1 MYYYQVLR
9 YDYCEYHLFD
19 NSNFQEDAG
28 IHESEATDLF
38 IDEMENL
45 DLNPPSNSNSLRHS
59 KKNKYKNQIQQY
71 GLRELFSYYARWG
84 DPYSTGHHITL
95 GQAEKWLSQ
104 AGIVD
109 NWNVTTTDTA
119 LSFRKISR

>member
-1 MYYYQVLR
+1 MTSLQK
-9 YDYCEYHLFD
+9 LFIC
-19 NSNFQEDAG
+19 FKEDAG
-28 IHESEATDLF
+28 IHESEVTDLF

-45 DLNPPSNSNSLRHS
+45 DLNPSSNPAVSNSQRHS

-71 GLRELFSYYARWG
+71 GLRELFSFYAKWG
-84 DPYSTGHHITL
+84 DPYSTGHHMTL
-95 GQAEKWLSQ
+95 TQAEKWFSQ

>member
-1 MYYYQVLR
+1 MFLLNCIRILIYQK
-9 YDYCEYHLFD
+9 YFKE
-19 NSNFQEDAG
+19 EAG

-45 DLNPPSNSNSLRHS
+45 DLNPSSNNNSLRHS
-59 KKNKYKNQIQQY
+59 KKNKYKNQAHQY
-71 GLRELFSYYARWG
+71 GLRELFSMYARWG

>member
-1 MYYYQVLR
+1 MNEKNLSFINNV
-9 YDYCEYHLFD
+9 F
-19 NSNFQEDAG
+19 SIFQEEG
-28 IHESEATDLF
+28 GVQESEVTDLF

-45 DLNPPSNSNSLRHS
+45 DLNSSSNHANNAQRHS
-59 KKNKYKNQIQQY
+59 KKGKYKNSPQQY
-71 GLRELFSYYARWG
+71 GLRELFAVYARWG
-84 DPYSTGHHITL
+84 DPYSTGHQITL
-95 GQAEKWLSQ
+95 HQAEKWLTQ

>member
-1 MYYYQVLR
+1 M
-9 YDYCEYHLFD
+9 
-19 NSNFQEDAG
+19 
-28 IHESEATDLF
+28 F
-38 IDEMENL
+38 IDELESL
-45 DLNPPSNSNSLRHS
+45 ELNQTSNHAINSQRPS
-59 KKNKYKNQIQQY
+59 KKSKYKNLPQF
-71 GLRELFSYYARWG
+71 GLRELFAFYARWG

-95 GQAEKWLSQ
+95 NQAEKWLTQ